1 LKESQGSKNLVSTA
15 GLKTV
20 GHRVFS
26 SLGHRAYRLYFF
38 GMLGQFASM
47 NMQMIAGSYL
57 IYHLTGSSA
66 LLGSMSLAN
75 ALPMIVISMFGG
87 AFADRIQKKKILSI
101 GLAFSALISCAIAVA
116 LTTGY
121 LSRDREGSWWI
132 LLASSFFQGAV
143 MGMVMPSRQS
153 IIPEIVSREHAMN
166 AVALN
171 MLGMNVMRMVAPGV
185 AGFIIG
191 DTYNF
196 DIVYYIMTALNI
208 YAAIAISF
216 VPDTNHVNKKGG
228 NIVADIQQG
237 FKYVLSQK
245 TILFILIF
253 TLFVVILSM
262 PFQQLLPIY
271 VDDILKVGATGQGFL
286 MMATGGGALAGSLVI
301 ATLPN
306 KKRGL
311 ILLASG
317 LISGISLT
325 IFAFSS
331 IWTLSLTIMIFV
343 GLGMT
348 IRATISNALLQTYTE
363 APYMGRVLSI
373 LMMEW
378 GIVSLCTFA
387 AGVMAEFMPVQW
399 VIGGF
404 AIALIAITILA
415 LIFTRRVRNLN

>member
-1 LKESQGSKNLVSTA
+1 VKESQDTKSLVSDT
-15 GLKTV
+15 GTKTV
-20 GHRVFS
+20 GFRTFS
-26 SLGHRAYRLYFF
+26 SLAHPIFRLYFF

-47 NMQMIAGSYL
+47 NMQMVTGSYL
-57 IYHLTGSSA
+57 IYHLTDSSA

-75 ALPMIVISMFGG
+75 AIPMIIVSMFGG

-101 GLAFSALISCAIAVA
+101 GMACSAIISCAIAIA

-121 LSRDREGSWWI
+121 LSQERAGSWWI
-132 LLASSFFQGAV
+132 LLVSSFLQGAV
-143 MGMVMPSRQS
+143 MGMIMPSRQS
-153 IIPEIVSREHAMN
+153 IIPEIVGREHAMN

-171 MLGMNVMRMVAPGV
+171 MLGMNVMRMFAPGV

-196 DIVYYIMTALNI
+196 DTVYYIMTGLNI
-208 YAAIAISF
+208 YAAIVMAF
-216 VPDTNHVNKKGG
+216 VPPTSPATNKGG
-228 NIVADIQQG
+228 HIIDDIQKG
-237 FKYVLSQK
+237 FKYIQSEK

-262 PFQQLLPIY
+262 PYQQLLPIY
-271 VDDILKVGATGQGFL
+271 ADDILKVGPTGQGVL
-286 MMATGGGALAGSLVI
+286 MMVVGAGALVGSLII
-301 ATLPN
+301 ASLPN
-306 KKRGL
+306 KRRGWML
-311 ILLASG
+311 YSSG
-317 LISGISLT
+317 LISGVALT

-331 IWTLSLTIMIFV
+331 TWSLSLAIMVFI

-363 APYMGRVLSI
+363 TPYMGRVLSI
-373 LMMEW
+373 LNMEW

-404 AIALIAITILA
+404 AIALLVITLLGL
-415 LIFTRRVRNLN
+415 LITRRVRNLN